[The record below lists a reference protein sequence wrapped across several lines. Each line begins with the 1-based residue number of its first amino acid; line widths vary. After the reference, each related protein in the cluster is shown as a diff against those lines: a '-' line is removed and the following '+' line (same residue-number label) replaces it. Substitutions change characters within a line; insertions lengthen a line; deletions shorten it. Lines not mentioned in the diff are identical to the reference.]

1 MEQLAARELWRCLA
15 EVSGKPGAIAADDA
29 AQFDRAAIVLLDVAG
44 NNRLAAE
51 IEKREKI
58 AVNAATLG
66 DDGFRWKAVQ
76 CQGKPALLIAAAKP
90 AGAMYGVYTLLEKL
104 GFGFYLGGDAFPPKG
119 SPLVIPDS
127 LDEVH
132 KPVFAIRGTLPWGN
146 LLNAYWD
153 LDDWKY
159 YFDQLS
165 KQGYNFVGFHQYSSP
180 MSAGGQPW
188 CAYEWKGKLIAGDPM
203 KNSLTESWSA
213 TDRGLKT
220 EQFGFGTGDYY
231 DRDPFTERATLEGK
245 DREDKIRRTQKALAE
260 AMNYAHT
267 RGIKVCLGF
276 GIGDDP
282 TTKEYEERLEA
293 MIASLLKN
301 YPMLD
306 YIWFFQEE
314 AQGLP
319 GFGWKPAK
327 GSAQEKFVAANS
339 EPFKYLGPPE
349 RVAEGVRLN
358 HVCRLVHRIVKK
370 HRQDLPII
378 INGWGGDCW
387 DRCTDFYL
395 GLDKTLPKDVIFGCQ
410 DNTFPQAEPNVSKVY
425 GQLPVERVRWP
436 IPWWNNDSYSLW
448 DPQCTARHFVP
459 ICRDVYK
466 KKCQG
471 MLAIHWLTR
480 EVEEVAAYQGQF
492 AWNPALTYE
501 GFYDGFAQRCYGAH
515 WASRMSAIHR
525 ELESLGPRWT
535 GASAETDI
543 APVQW
548 NIKTHTGKKEN
559 RQKLAQIRGVAN
571 HSQGYGRPIAA

>member
-1 MEQLAARELWRCLA
+1 
-15 EVSGKPGAIAADDA
+15 
-29 AQFDRAAIVLLDVAG
+29 
-44 NNRLAAE
+44 
-51 IEKREKI
+51 
-58 AVNAATLG
+58 
-66 DDGFRWKAVQ
+66 
-76 CQGKPALLIAAAKP
+76 
-90 AGAMYGVYTLLEKL
+90 
-104 GFGFYLGGDAFPPKG
+104 
-119 SPLVIPDS
+119 
-127 LDEVH
+127 
-132 KPVFAIRGTLPWGN
+132 
-146 LLNAYWD
+146 
-153 LDDWKY
+153 
-159 YFDQLS
+159 
-165 KQGYNFVGFHQYSSP
+165 
-180 MSAGGQPW
+180 MSAGGQPGGL
-188 CAYEWKGKLIAGDPM
+188 YEWKGKLIAGDPM

-410 DNTFPQAEPNVSKVY
+410 DNTFPQAEPNVSKGLWPASRGVRSLADPVVEQR
-425 GQLPVERVRWP
+425 QLQPLGSAVQRSTFRPHLPGRVQEEVP
-436 IPWWNNDSYSLW
+436 GNAGDSLAH
-448 DPQCTARHFVP
+448 AR
-459 ICRDVYK
+459 
-466 KKCQG
+466 
-471 MLAIHWLTR
+471 
-480 EVEEVAAYQGQF
+480 VEEVAAYQGQF
-492 AWNPALTYE
+492 A
-501 GFYDGFAQRCYGAH
+501 
-515 WASRMSAIHR
+515 
-525 ELESLGPRWT
+525 
-535 GASAETDI
+535 
-543 APVQW
+543 
-548 NIKTHTGKKEN
+548 
-559 RQKLAQIRGVAN
+559 
-571 HSQGYGRPIAA
+571 

>member
-1 MEQLAARELWRCLA
+1 MKIAGMSCVGLAAIVLVSFATVPAFAAGTALDLSSPLIVHSSQASAMEQMAARELWRCLA
-15 EVSGKPGAIAADDA
+15 RVSGKPGAIAADDA

-51 IEKREKI
+51 IEKQENI
-58 AVNAATLG
+58 AVDAATLG

-76 CQGKPALLIAAAKP
+76 CQGKPALLLAAAKP
-90 AGAMYGVYTLLEKL
+90 AGVMYGAYKLLEKL
-104 GFGFYLGGDAFPPKG
+104 GFGFYLGGDAFPPTG
-119 SPLVIPDS
+119 SPLVIGDS

-132 KPVFAIRGTLPWGN
+132 KPVFAVRGTLPWGN

-153 LDDWKY
+153 LNDWKY

-165 KQGYNFVGFHQYSSP
+165 KQGYNFVGLHQYCSP
-180 MSAGGQPW
+180 LATSGEPW
-188 CAYEWKGKLIAGDPM
+188 CAYEWNGKLVGGSPM
-203 KNSLTESWSA
+203 LDSMTPRA
-213 TDRGLKT
+213 TGDRGLKT
-220 EQFGFGTGDYY
+220 EQFGFGGGDYF
-231 DRDPFTERATLEGK
+231 DRDPFTQRVTLEGTSP
-245 DREDKIRRTQKALAE
+245 EDKIRRSQKMIAE
-260 AMNYAHT
+260 AMTYAHT

-276 GIGDDP
+276 GIGDNP

-358 HVCRLVHRIVKK
+358 HVCRLVYRIVKK

-410 DNTFPQAEPNVSKVY
+410 DNTFPQSEPNVSQVY
-425 GQLPVERVRWP
+425 GQLPVEARSLA
-436 IPWWNNDSYSLW
+436 DSVVEQRQLQPLGSAVHHPTFRPHL
-448 DPQCTARHFVP
+448 PGRLQ
-459 ICRDVYK
+459 
-466 KKCQG
+466 
-471 MLAIHWLTR
+471 
-480 EVEEVAAYQGQF
+480 EEVPGNARDSLAHARGGGSGRL
-492 AWNPALTYE
+492 P
-501 GFYDGFAQRCYGAH
+501 GAI
-515 WASRMSAIHR
+515 R
-525 ELESLGPRWT
+525 LES
-535 GASAETDI
+535 
-543 APVQW
+543 
-548 NIKTHTGKKEN
+548 
-559 RQKLAQIRGVAN
+559 
-571 HSQGYGRPIAA
+571 RPNLRRIL